1 MIDKI
6 KKKLEKLNFDNWV
19 QILLHPVLIPF
30 AMIPA
35 WFKSLWNSR
44 ILLWGQWS
52 RYHGFNAQNAIN
64 SLFYRTQWI
73 SINRYGRLANSPI
86 IGLGKFPL
94 SNWWHLSSLASYFYA
109 NAGAVTTLLGLL
121 FLVLSHLIWIQ
132 SASWVW
138 VLIVTAL
145 FLFSSTSYIMAF
157 ARQNYQ
163 ILAWMFIPVGLYGL
177 LNSQWIVAAAAFL
190 IASVL
195 GVTAFVVSIY
205 LVLIYVVYS
214 SNYQMLWLMLPA
226 SIAVTIK
233 MVPLFVKGNA
243 RESLMN
249 MAKLIGLVHVKVRY
263 KRTSMG
269 FGLFNVYMLML
280 YGFSLGLVW
289 LAKQD
294 VPIFM
299 FAAVVLFLINQ
310 RFLRFADDQS
320 VVLTVAMAAVVEI
333 LIAPFNWLALA
344 GLVIVLNPIL
354 KFFQAG
360 EYVVPIISS
369 PFDTEKML
377 IKLHDFFDCISS
389 GERVLFSFNDPQ
401 GVYEN
406 IFDGYRIL
414 YEAPLVVAAERKIHL
429 IPDWHAVLETNHENA
444 PPIWG
449 KSVDEVRSNMNY
461 WQANYA
467 IIYQDSGTQLSN
479 EWRDQFEVVAEFDW
493 LSVYEEKIILETIS
507 KSLKPPKWWLVKNNR
522 FPILK
527 KYAGKKLFSS
537 SNIGN
542 HEAVLNRMHN
552 ASSNR

>member
-1 MIDKI
+1 ML
-6 KKKLEKLNFDNWV
+6 KKFGKLNFSEWL
-19 QILLHPVLIPF
+19 QIFLHPFLIPF
-30 AMIPA
+30 TMIPA
-35 WFKSLWNSR
+35 WSKSLWNSR

-52 RYHGFNAQNAIN
+52 RFHGFHASNAIN

-73 SINRYGRLANSPI
+73 NINRYGQLGNSPI
-86 IGLGKFPL
+86 VGLGNFPL
-94 SNWWHLSSLASYFYA
+94 SNWWHLSALASYLYA
-109 NAGAVTTLLGLL
+109 NAGAVMTLLGAL

-138 VLIVTAL
+138 VLIVTGL
-145 FLFSSTSYIMAF
+145 FLFSSTAYVMAF

-177 LNSQWIVAAAAFL
+177 LNGQWVVAAAAFL
-190 IASVL
+190 IAAAL
-195 GVTAFVVSIY
+195 GVTAYVVSIY
-205 LVLIYVVYS
+205 LVLIYAVYS
-214 SNYQMLWLMLPA
+214 SNYPMLWLMLPA
-226 SIAVTIK
+226 SIAVSIK
-233 MVPLFVKGNA
+233 MVPLFVKDNA

-249 MAKLIGLVHVKVRY
+249 MAKLIGLIHVKVRY

-280 YGFSLGLVW
+280 YGLSLSLVW
-289 LAKQD
+289 LAKQE

-299 FAAVVLFLINQ
+299 LGAVVLFLINQ

-320 VVLTVAMAAVVEI
+320 VVLFVAMAAVVEV

-344 GLVIVLNPIL
+344 GLVILLNPVL

-360 EYVVPIISS
+360 EYVVPIIFS
-369 PFDTEKML
+369 PFDIEILL
-377 IKLHDFFDCISS
+377 IKLREFFDCISS

-401 GVYEN
+401 GVYDN

-414 YEAPLVVAAERKIHL
+414 HEAPLAVAAERKIHL
-429 IPDWHAVLETNHENA
+429 IPDWYAVMETNHDAA

-449 KSVDEVRSNMNY
+449 KSVGEVRRNMNY
-461 WQANYA
+461 WQAKYA
-467 IIYQDSGTQLSN
+467 IIYQGSGTQLSS

-507 KSLKPPKWWLVKNNR
+507 KSLKPPKWWLVKNIR
-522 FPILK
+522 FPIEK
-527 KYAGKKLFSS
+527 KSAGKTTIQQQQYRESQSS
-537 SNIGN
+537 FESDAQRIQ
-542 HEAVLNRMHN
+542 
-552 ASSNR
+552 

>member
-1 MIDKI
+1 MIEKII
-6 KKKLEKLNFDNWV
+6 KKFGKLNFSEWV
-19 QILLHPVLIPF
+19 QIFLHPILIPF
-30 AMIPA
+30 TMVPA
-35 WFKSLWNSR
+35 WLKSLWNSR
-44 ILLWGQWS
+44 ILLRGQWS
-52 RYHGFNAQNAIN
+52 RYHGFHAHNAIN

-73 SINRYGRLANSPI
+73 NINRYGRLANSPI
-86 IGLGKFPL
+86 IGLGNFPL

-109 NAGAVTTLLGLL
+109 NAGAVTTLLGTL

-145 FLFSSTSYIMAF
+145 FLFSSTAYIMAF

-177 LNSQWIVAAAAFL
+177 VNGQWVVAAAALL
-190 IASVL
+190 IAAAL

-205 LVLIYVVYS
+205 LVMIYVVYS

-226 SIAVTIK
+226 SIAVSIK

-280 YGFSLGLVW
+280 YGLSLGLVW
-289 LAKQD
+289 SAKQD

-310 RFLRFADDQS
+310 RFMRFADDQS
-320 VVLTVAMAAVVEI
+320 VVLTVAMAAVVEV

-344 GLVIVLNPIL
+344 GLVIVLNPVL

-369 PFDTEKML
+369 PCDTEILL
-377 IKLHDFFDCISS
+377 IKLHEFFDCISS

-401 GVYEN
+401 GVYDN

-414 YEAPLVVAAERKIHL
+414 HEAPLVVAAERKIHL
-429 IPDWHAVLETNHENA
+429 LPDWYAVMETNHEAA

-449 KSVDEVRSNMNY
+449 KSVGEVRRNMNY

-467 IIYQDSGTQLSN
+467 IIYQGSGTQLSS
-479 EWRDQFEVVAEFDW
+479 EWLDEFEVAAEFDW
-493 LSVYEEKIILETIS
+493 LSFYEEKTIRETIS
-507 KSLKPPKWWLVKNNR
+507 KSLNPPKWWLIKR
-522 FPILK
+522 CDFQS
-527 KYAGKKLFSS
+527 GKSPL
-537 SNIGN
+537 
-542 HEAVLNRMHN
+542 A
-552 ASSNR
+552 